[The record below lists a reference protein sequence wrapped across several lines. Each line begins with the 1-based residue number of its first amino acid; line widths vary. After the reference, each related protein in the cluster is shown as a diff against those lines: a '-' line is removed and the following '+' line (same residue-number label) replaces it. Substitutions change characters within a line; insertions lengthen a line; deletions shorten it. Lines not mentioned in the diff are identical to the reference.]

1 MMIFM
6 TVQKVRMEVA
16 VRRKDVCQV
25 TKKLITAGLAA
36 ALDRGVNSSRQ
47 ATAVLAEAA
56 KRLRMT
62 VQTLL
67 SSRPKSVYP

>member
-1 MMIFM
+1 M

-67 SSRPKSVYP
+67 SSQPKSVYP